1 MSPHKHFKQLTSII
15 NVLHD
20 VSSQILNPTTFTCKA
35 SFLFQKEH
43 FLNCFW
49 VVCCTV
55 RSKTKHKTNKKTKSR
70 QKNSWLFSLCGLI
83 CWAHCSFSGSQ
94 TASASRYLQCWQLKP
109 CSSSSSST
117 AYAVSSISFSPRVA
131 GCWVYRL
138 SVTLIFIPCQWLYFF
153 LIQVN
158 LICHHEALIFSDF
171 EYSWRISQSSAG
183 CY

>member
-1 MSPHKHFKQLTSII
+1 MSPHKHFKQLTSIV
-15 NVLHD
+15 NVLCD
-20 VSSQILNPTTFTCKA
+20 GSSQILNLTTFTCKA

-55 RSKTKHKTNKKTKSR
+55 RSKTKHKQKNKSR
-70 QKNSWLFSLCGLI
+70 QKCSWLFSLCGLM

-94 TASASRYLQCWQLKP
+94 KTSASSYLQWQLKP

-131 GCWVYRL
+131 GCWVHRL
-138 SVTLIFIPCQWLYFF
+138 SVTLIFIPCQCTL
-153 LIQVN
+153 LPP
-158 LICHHEALIFSDF
+158 HPS
-171 EYSWRISQSSAG
+171 
-183 CY
+183 